1 MNNLTA
7 TQLKV
12 LNNLSKVRDVNVLL
26 GTIIQSLITEGSS
39 ALAAPEGGPVNAVNA
54 TGVLNVTGV
63 VIHGET
69 VTINNPAVAGSD
81 VYEFLATAAQTPSS
95 PTNKAVNINASSGK
109 AAVVLTVDTK
119 PTAGDTFTLGSKT
132 YIFVPV
138 GTANADGE
146 ISIGADV
153 AAAKLNI
160 VAAINGTD
168 GINTAHTLVTAAAFV
183 ADACTITAIIG
194 GTAGNSIASTETFTA
209 GTNVFAATTLLLG
222 TNCTAANAITA
233 LVASITAND
242 TQGVGAADGTGD
254 TIDLS
259 ADVAGTIGNAI
270 TLAETM
276 ANGAFGAGTLASGV
290 NGTVALKGTIMVDAT
305 YLYVPIA
312 DNTTAGKNWRR
323 IAVGSAY

>member
-1 MNNLTA
+1 MNNLTT

-39 ALAAPEGGPVNAVNA
+39 ALAAPAGGPVNAVNA

-95 PTNKAVNINASSGK
+95 PTNKVVNINASSGK

-132 YIFVPV
+132 YIFVPA

-146 ISIGADV
+146 ISIGADL

-168 GINTAHTLVTAAAFV
+168 GFNTAHTLVTAAAFV
-183 ADACTITAIIG
+183 ANNCTITAIIG

-209 GTNVFAATTLLLG
+209 GTNIFAAVTLLLG

-254 TIDLS
+254 TIDLT

-276 ANGAFGAGTLASGV
+276 ANGAFGAGTLAGGI
-290 NGTVALKGTIMVDAT
+290 NGTVALKGAIMVDDT